1 MKIKLTTLA
10 STLALAFSLNAGA
23 DTLLE
28 VYEVAKVKDP
38 AILKSYA
45 QYQRY
50 LEGISETRADLLP
63 QINFTMQ
70 AGYTEGLQTSSKTT
84 KNKKDLSNT
93 NGLAKLGLT
102 QSLYNGT
109 YWQNTDIADRQAT
122 EYKAVYG
129 YNAQE
134 LIMRTAD
141 AYFSVLRADEA
152 VKSVAANK
160 RAVERQLEQT
170 KQRFDVGLIAITD
183 VHEAQAEYD
192 RTVADEIMAEN
203 KLVNS
208 YYTLRELTGH
218 DVLKVNYLNTETFA
232 PEALEGSVKVWRN
245 KALEHNLSL
254 HSKRIAKDIAKMQI
268 DLAQTGHGPTLDFLA
283 DVTSNTNNYVE
294 DVSPFGPHSD
304 SSSANVALR
313 LNVPIYTGG
322 GITSRVK
329 QAQYGYVIAS
339 EDLVLNF
346 RQTEAQVNSG
356 YNNVRASIS
365 SIKAYEQTVKS
376 SRSALKATEA
386 GFEVGTRTVVD
397 VLDATRSLYA
407 SENQLANA
415 RYDYILAM
423 LQLKLDAG
431 TLAEQDIIDISNT
444 LVEVAPD
451 VEDKNNKKN

>member
-1 MKIKLTTLA
+1 MKIKLTTIA
-10 STLALAFSLNAGA
+10 SALALTFSLNAGA
-23 DTLLE
+23 DTLFD
-28 VYEVAKVKDP
+28 VYNVAKIKDP
-38 AILKSYA
+38 AILKSHA
-45 QYQRY
+45 QYKVY
-50 LEGISETRADLLP
+50 LESISEANAALLP
-63 QINFTMQ
+63 QIDFTMQ
-70 AGYTEGLQTSSKTT
+70 VGYTQGIIQANTP
-84 KNKKDLSNT
+84 NVKDEKELNNT
-93 NGLAKLGLT
+93 NGMAKLGLT

-109 YWQNTDIADRQAT
+109 YWQNTDMAEKQAT
-122 EYKAVYG
+122 EYKAIYG
-129 YNAQE
+129 YNAQD
-134 LIMRTAD
+134 LIMRTAN

-152 VKSVAANK
+152 VKSVKANK
-160 RAVERQLEQT
+160 NAVERQLEQT

-183 VHEAQAEYD
+183 VHEAQAEFD

-203 KLVNS
+203 NLVNAF
-208 YYTLRELTGH
+208 YKLRELTGQ
-218 DVLKVNYLNTETFA
+218 DVLKVSYLDTESFA
-232 PEALEGSVKVWRN
+232 PEIIEGNVKVWRN

-254 HSKRIAKDIAKMQI
+254 HSKRIAKEVAKMQI

-283 DVTSNTNNYVE
+283 DVTSNTNNYTNNPP
-294 DVSPFGPHSD
+294 DTHSD
-304 SSSANVALR
+304 TNTANVALR

-346 RQTEAQVNSG
+346 RKTEAQINSG
-356 YNNVRASIS
+356 YNNVRASTS
-365 SIKAYEQTVKS
+365 SIAAYEQTVKS
-376 SRSALKATEA
+376 SRSALEATEA

-423 LQLKLDAG
+423 LQLKFDAG
-431 TLAEQDIIDISNT
+431 TLAEQDIIDISAA

-451 VEDKNNKKN
+451 IEKKNDKKK